1 MTSHRTA
8 APFRAFVVDFEG
20 PDGSGKTTVLRKV
33 ARELRGMGYAV
44 VTYKTPGPSPTGRF
58 AVEYGNRRGT
68 APISR
73 MLLFLTNTVEE
84 TREMLRRCKRRSADF
99 LLLDRYYLCSIVFGL
114 AYLSRSGIEVSIRVT
129 ELVRLF
135 ESLSG
140 HHVIRPHLYVVVDV
154 DEEERLRRVRSERG
168 AGFLELDSTFQNL
181 VRQYYA
187 DFRKDEG
194 ERVLWVVNERD
205 SLEQAVAKVVDEIL
219 ARSGRVQ
226 AR

>member
-1 MTSHRTA
+1 
-8 APFRAFVVDFEG
+8 
-20 PDGSGKTTVLRKV
+20 
-33 ARELRGMGYAV
+33 
-44 VTYKTPGPSPTGRF
+44 
-58 AVEYGNRRGT
+58 
-68 APISR
+68 
-73 MLLFLTNTVEE
+73 
-84 TREMLRRCKRRSADF
+84 
-99 LLLDRYYLCSIVFGL
+99 
-114 AYLSRSGIEVSIRVT
+114 
-129 ELVRLF
+129 
-135 ESLSG
+135 
-140 HHVIRPHLYVVVDV
+140 
-154 DEEERLRRVRSERG
+154 RRVRSERG